1 MSTFGTKLTD
11 VAAANPKAGDKVLM
25 VQDGQIKATPIGFD
39 GQTIPMMVAIPDTDA
54 LIDGGYLPEGTPLNS
69 IDEYLKGTLKYL
81 SDKVPSGGLFFGKLN
96 PGLRGFY
103 MVFIYPSTPI
113 KDGLPQYA
121 IGHATLMSY
130 EAIKLFTSNNWVYKV
145 KNIM

>member
-1 MSTFGTKLTD
+1 MSTGKKLNEAVSAT
-11 VAAANPKAGDKVLM
+11 PKDGDKLLM

-39 GQTIPMMVAIPDTDA
+39 GQTIPMMVAIPDTNA
-54 LIDGGYLPEGTPLNS
+54 LIDGGYLPEGTPPNS

-81 SDKVPSGGLFFGKLN
+81 SDKFPSGGLFFGKLN

-103 MVFIYPSTPI
+103 MVFIYSSTPI

-130 EAIKLFTSNNWVYKV
+130 EAITLFTSNNWVYKV
-145 KNIM
+145 KGIM

>member
-1 MSTFGTKLTD
+1 MSTGKKLTEA
-11 VAAANPKAGDKVLM
+11 VAATPKDGDKLLM
-25 VQDGQIKATPIGFD
+25 VQNGQIKATPIGFD
-39 GQTIPMMVAIPDTDA
+39 GQTIPMMVAIPGTDA

-81 SDKVPSGGLFFGKLN
+81 SDKFPSGGLFFGKLN

-113 KDGLPQYA
+113 KDGLPQFA
-121 IGHATLMSY
+121 IGHATLMTY
-130 EAIKLFTSNNWVYKV
+130 EAIKLFTSNNWVYTV
-145 KNIM
+145 KGIM

>member
-1 MSTFGTKLTD
+1 MSTGKKLNEAVSAT
-11 VAAANPKAGDKVLM
+11 PKDGDKLLM

-39 GQTIPMMVAIPDTDA
+39 GQTIPMMVAIPDTNA
-54 LIDGGYLPEGTPLNS
+54 LIDGGYLPEGTPPNS

-81 SDKVPSGGLFFGKLN
+81 SDKFPSGGLFFGKLN

-103 MVFIYPSTPI
+103 MVFIYSSTPI

-130 EAIKLFTSNNWVYKV
+130 EAITLFTSNNWVYKV
-145 KNIM
+145 KCIM

>member
-1 MSTFGTKLTD
+1 MSTEKQLTEAGTVTP
-11 VAAANPKAGDKVLM
+11 NPGDKLLM

-39 GQTIPMMVAIPDTDA
+39 GQTIPMMVEIPNTDA
-54 LIDGGYLPEGTPLNS
+54 LIDGGYLPEGTPQNA

-81 SDKVPSGGLFFGKLN
+81 ADKFPSVGLFFGKLN

-121 IGHATLMSY
+121 VGHATLMSY
-130 EAIKLFTSNNWVYKV
+130 QAIKLFTLYNWVYKG
-145 KNIM
+145 KDIM

>member
-1 MSTFGTKLTD
+1 MSTGKKLNEAVT
-11 VAAANPKAGDKVLM
+11 VTPNPGDKLLM

-54 LIDGGYLPEGTPLNS
+54 LIEGGYLPEGTPLNS
-69 IDEYLKGTLKYL
+69 IAEYLKGTLKYL
-81 SDKVPSGGLFFGKLN
+81 SDKFPSGGLFFGKLN

-130 EAIKLFTSNNWVYKV
+130 EAIKFFTSNNWVYKV
-145 KNIM
+145 KDIM

>member
-1 MSTFGTKLTD
+1 MSTGKKLNEAVSAT
-11 VAAANPKAGDKVLM
+11 PKDGDKLLM

-39 GQTIPMMVAIPDTDA
+39 GQTIPMMVAIPDTNA
-54 LIDGGYLPEGTPLNS
+54 LIDGGYLPEGTPPNS

-81 SDKVPSGGLFFGKLN
+81 SDKFPSGGLFFGKLN

-103 MVFIYPSTPI
+103 MVFIYASTPI

-130 EAIKLFTSNNWVYKV
+130 EAITLFTSNNWVYKV
-145 KNIM
+145 KGIM

>member
-11 VAAANPKAGDKVLM
+11 VAAANPKAGDKLLM

-39 GQTIPMMVAIPDTDA
+39 GQTIPMMVAIPNTYA
-54 LIDGGYLPEGTPLNS
+54 LIDGGYLPEGTPPNS

-81 SDKVPSGGLFFGKLN
+81 SDKFPSGGLFFGKLE
-96 PGLRGFY
+96 PGFLGFY
-103 MVFIYPSTPI
+103 MVFIYKSTPI
-113 KDGLPQYA
+113 KDGLPKFA
-121 IGHATLMSY
+121 IGHATLMTNDS
-130 EAIKLFTSNNWVYKV
+130 IKLFTSNNWVYKV

>member
-1 MSTFGTKLTD
+1 MSTGKKLNEAVT
-11 VAAANPKAGDKVLM
+11 VTPNPGDKLLM

-69 IDEYLKGTLKYL
+69 IAEYLKGTLKYL
-81 SDKVPSGGLFFGKLN
+81 SDKFPSGGLFFGKLN

-130 EAIKLFTSNNWVYKV
+130 EAIKLFTSNNWVYKI
-145 KNIM
+145 KDIM